1 MHSLSSCSCN
11 RTYNLTGLGRHV
23 PLFFTALE
31 QKRTTHLNHLLD
43 TITET
48 KTVARQIFEDLM
60 DLMQQA
66 NFDLVLSE

>member
-1 MHSLSSCSCN
+1 MF
-11 RTYNLTGLGRHV
+11 RTTLCT
-23 PLFFTALE
+23 FKSLE

-48 KTVARQIFEDLM
+48 KTMARQIFEDLM